1 MEMKK
6 AVMYGAGNI
15 GRGFIGQV
23 FHDSGY
29 EVVFIDVNTAVL
41 DQLNKNQSYPHRIV
55 SEALTEERLI
65 DHVRGVNGNDVEAV
79 AREIA
84 ECEVMATSVGANI
97 LKFVAP
103 NVAAGIKKRA
113 VLNGR
118 PLNILLC
125 ENLMDAAA
133 FFRSLLEQYFEGDEK
148 KLLDN
153 VGLVETSIGRMVPAL
168 SPEMQEG
175 DCTRIFVEPYCE
187 LPVDA
192 KAFVGSI
199 PELKYIVPFTPF
211 RFYEERKLYIHNM
224 GHAITAYFGYLKGY
238 TYIWEAIADPKIRAL
253 AADSMNN
260 TAQALAKGYGVE
272 LSTLQDHVEDLLNRF
287 TNKKL
292 GDTVKRVGQD
302 PLRKLKPSDR
312 LIGAVGRC
320 KQEGIGYDGILRGI
334 AACLRFDNE
343 ADKSAVELQAQL
355 RDKGVSAFL
364 REYCGLP
371 DEDAA
376 RCVDYYENIENLL

>member
-1 MEMKK
+1 
-6 AVMYGAGNI
+6 MYGAGNI

-23 FHDSGY
+23 LHDSGY

-41 DQLNKNQSYPHRIV
+41 DQLNKNHSYPHRIV
-55 SEALTEERLI
+55 SESLTEERLI
-65 DHVRGVNGNDVEAV
+65 DNVRGVNGNDLEAV
-79 AREIA
+79 AQEIA

-113 VLNGR
+113 ALNGR

-125 ENLMDAAA
+125 ENLMDAAK
-133 FFRSLLEQYFEGDEK
+133 FFRGLLELYFEGDEK
-148 KLLDN
+148 ALLDN

-192 KAFVGSI
+192 KAFVGPI
-199 PELKYIVPFTPF
+199 PALKYIVPFTPF

-238 TYIWEAIADPKIRAL
+238 TYIWEAIADPKIREL
-253 AADSMNN
+253 AAASMNN
-260 TAQALAKGYGVE
+260 TAQALSKGYGVE
-272 LSTLQDHVEDLLNRF
+272 PAVLRDHVEDLLSRF

-312 LIGAVGRC
+312 FIGAIGRC
-320 KQEGIGYDGILRGI
+320 KQEGIGYDGILRGV
-334 AACLRFDNE
+334 AACLHFDNE

-355 RDKGVSAFL
+355 KEKGTASFL
-364 REYCGLP
+364 QEYCGLSA
-371 DEDAA
+371 EDAA
-376 RCVDYYENIENLL
+376 RCAGYYDEIRELL